1 MRRDLI
7 VTAGDRD
14 VEVAVESQEECRLR
28 LTIDGRERLVE
39 ARRVRPGTWSILL
52 DGRSYVVDFDDR
64 KRGTV
69 ALAGGSETPLGVE
82 DARRR
87 RLALAARRD
96 DVAAAGERIDAPIAG
111 KVVKILVE
119 QGDGVAAGQGV
130 CVLEAMKMENEI
142 KADRGGTVVELHVSP
157 GQSVDTGEPLVTLS

>member
-1 MRRDLI
+1 MRRELI

-14 VEVAVESQEECRLR
+14 VEVSVESQEECRLR
-28 LTIDGRERLVE
+28 LTIDGRQRLVE
-39 ARRVRPGTWSILL
+39 ARRVRPGTWSVLV
-52 DGRSYVVDFDDR
+52 DGRSYLVDLDDR

-69 ALAGGSETPLGVE
+69 ALAGGSETPLEVE

-96 DVAAAGERIDAPIAG
+96 DIAAAGERIDAPIAG

-119 QGDGVAAGQGV
+119 PGEEVTAGQGV

-142 KADRGGTVVELHVSP
+142 KADRGGKVAELHVRP
-157 GQSVDTGEPLVTLS
+157 GQSVDTGESLVTLS